1 MLNEAFKQFQ
11 RLPDWPLA
19 RGKIGDSD
27 GARANAED
35 VRERGGSWG
44 GFGRPL
50 RDVLL
55 QDAEPQRRTAARL

>member
-19 RGKIGDSD
+19 RGRIGDSD
-27 GARANAED
+27 GARAIAED
-35 VRERGGSWG
+35 VREGGGSWG

-55 QDAEPQRRTAARL
+55 QV